1 MPEINPKL
9 SNEQMKELED
19 EALRNATVGTQ
30 TGIQDTFEKTTSK
43 AEELFSEASKALK
56 EVEEKEKEVLLL
68 FIIKMYLFIY
78 LMIFLSAYDRI

>member
-1 MPEINPKL
+1 MPEMNPKL
-9 SNEQMKELED
+9 NDEQMKELED

-56 EVEEKEKEVLLL
+56 EVNDKEDEHHEK
-68 FIIKMYLFIY
+68 
-78 LMIFLSAYDRI
+78 

>member
-56 EVEEKEKEVLLL
+56 EVEEKEKQVLLL

-78 LMIFLSAYDRI
+78 LMII

>member
-56 EVEEKEKEVLLL
+56 EVEDKEKQVLLL

-78 LMIFLSAYDRI
+78 LMII

>member
-56 EVEEKEKEVLLL
+56 EVEEKEKQVLLL

-78 LMIFLSAYDRI
+78 LMIF

>member
-30 TGIQDTFEKTTSK
+30 TGIQETFEKTTSK
-43 AEELFSEASKALK
+43 ADELFSEASKALK
-56 EVEEKEKEVLLL
+56 EVEDKEKQIFYFSLLL
-68 FIIKMYLFIY
+68 FIPSNRMTF
-78 LMIFLSAYDRI
+78 

>member
-1 MPEINPKL
+1 
-9 SNEQMKELED
+9 MKELED

-56 EVEEKEKEVLLL
+56 EVEEKEK
-68 FIIKMYLFIY
+68 
-78 LMIFLSAYDRI
+78 

>member
-56 EVEEKEKEVLLL
+56 EVESKRKVDFLL
-68 FIIKMYLFIY
+68 FFIIIY
-78 LMIFLSAYDRI
+78 SFKPNDILNDL

>member
-56 EVEEKEKEVLLL
+56 EVEEKEKQVLLL

-78 LMIFLSAYDRI
+78 

>member
-30 TGIQDTFEKTTSK
+30 TGIPDTFEKTTSK
-43 AEELFSEASKALK
+43 AEE
-56 EVEEKEKEVLLL
+56 L

-78 LMIFLSAYDRI
+78 LMIF

>member
-1 MPEINPKL
+1 MKSRRRWIMPEINPKL

-56 EVEEKEKEVLLL
+56 QK
-68 FIIKMYLFIY
+68 
-78 LMIFLSAYDRI
+78 

>member
-56 EVEEKEKEVLLL
+56 EVEDKEKQVLLL

-78 LMIFLSAYDRI
+78 LMIF

>member
-30 TGIQDTFEKTTSK
+30 TGIQDTFEQTTSK

-56 EVEEKEKEVLLL
+56 EVEEKEKQVLLL

-78 LMIFLSAYDRI
+78 LMIF

>member
-30 TGIQDTFEKTTSK
+30 TGIKIPLKRPQVKLRSCLVKLQKRSK
-43 AEELFSEASKALK
+43 KLKRKKSRFSYF
-56 EVEEKEKEVLLL
+56 LLL
-68 FIIKMYLFIY
+68 RCIY
-78 LMIFLSAYDRI
+78 LST

>member
-56 EVEEKEKEVLLL
+56 EVEDKEKQVFLL

-78 LMIFLSAYDRI
+78 LMIF

>member
-19 EALRNATVGTQ
+19 EALRNATVSTQ

-56 EVEEKEKEVLLL
+56 EVEEKEKQVLLL

-78 LMIFLSAYDRI
+78 LMIF

>member
-43 AEELFSEASKALK
+43 ADELFSEASKALK
-56 EVEEKEKEVLLL
+56 EVEDKEKQVLLL
-68 FIIKMYLFIY
+68 FIIKTYLFIY
-78 LMIFLSAYDRI
+78 LMIF

>member
-1 MPEINPKL
+1 MPEINLKL

-56 EVEEKEKEVLLL
+56 EVEEKEKQVLLL

-78 LMIFLSAYDRI
+78 LMIF

>member
-56 EVEEKEKEVLLL
+56 EVEDKEKQVFLL

-78 LMIFLSAYDRI
+78 LFT

>member
-56 EVEEKEKEVLLL
+56 EVEDKEKQVFLL

-78 LMIFLSAYDRI
+78 LLNDFLKCL

>member
-43 AEELFSEASKALK
+43 AEELFSVASKALK
-56 EVEEKEKEVLLL
+56 EVEEIEKQVLLL

-78 LMIFLSAYDRI
+78 LMIF

>member
-43 AEELFSEASKALK
+43 AEEL
-56 EVEEKEKEVLLL
+56 
-68 FIIKMYLFIY
+68 
-78 LMIFLSAYDRI
+78 LSLIHI